1 VNVNTLGTFLMRQ
14 SARLQDAIAEQN
26 DLEADNE
33 ETPDAPSSAA
43 LQEACRCIAASS
55 AADALGCAFQCG
67 MPGFAVP
74 LAAAVYEQVKA
85 LPLPGSSTCRRR
97 LLPSCEVS

>member
-1 VNVNTLGTFLMRQ
+1 MRHP
-14 SARLQDAIAEQN
+14 ARWQVVGAEQY
-26 DLEADNE
+26 DLEADNV
-33 ETPDAPSSAA
+33 TIDGPSTTA
-43 LQEACRCIAASS
+43 LQEACRCIATSS
-55 AADALGCAFQCG
+55 AADALGSAFQCG

-97 LLPSCEVS
+97 LLAS